1 MKEQKVQVHEHM
13 RSCDVC
19 RGYDN
24 ARQGCQACRGSG
36 LILDSVDRNWTAI
49 TPSTEGERK

>member
-1 MKEQKVQVHEHM
+1 MKEQKVQIHEHM

-24 ARQGCQACRGSG
+24 ARQGCQACGGKG
-36 LILDSVDRNWTAI
+36 LILDSVDRNYTAI
-49 TPSTEGERK
+49 TPSPDGGTK